1 MKKIST
7 SINTKEVLKVIAA
20 GGLIV
25 GTGVLGPSLPM
36 ILVGIVKVW
45 KEINKSD
52 LGRIVKRLEKQEMI
66 SINEKDNKISIEITE
81 KGKRRLLEYDF
92 ENIMLKHKKRDG
104 KWRLIIFDIPEGKK
118 KSRDAFRR
126 KLLQLDCIRLQD
138 SVFVSAYPCK
148 DEIDFLS
155 NYLEISDF
163 VTLLV
168 VDRIERGEEL
178 IFKPHPDVD

>member
-1 MKKIST
+1 MNNKKIT
-7 SINTKEVLKVIAA
+7 TRDVLKVISA
-20 GGLIV
+20 GGLII
-25 GTGVLGPSLPM
+25 GTGILGPSLPL
-36 ILVGIVKVW
+36 ILGGAVKAWEEV
-45 KEINKSD
+45 NKSD
-52 LGRIVKRLEKQEMI
+52 LGRIIKRLEKQEML
-66 SINEKDNKISIEITE
+66 SIKENDGKISIEITD

-92 ENIMLKHKKRDG
+92 ENIKLKHKKRDG

-148 DEIDFLS
+148 DEVDFLS
-155 NYLEISDF
+155 NYLLISDF

-168 VDRIERGEEL
+168 VGKIERGEEL
-178 IFKPHPDVD
+178 IFKPYKDLD